1 VQAVL
6 SQEATRR
13 WLGPSASGGPDE
25 RLSALAAAG
34 DDRAFEV
41 LYQRYS
47 TPINRYLRR
56 RLSSIEEAQDV
67 HQRVFLSAY
76 SALRAGVEPMRFK
89 SWLYRIAHN
98 VCVSELRAR
107 KPVAVQIDDEPGLA
121 SAWADA
127 APRSREDLRE
137 LLDDLGNIPKSQS
150 SALLLREIND
160 LSYAEIAETL
170 HLPIATVRSH
180 IFRARASLHA
190 LQAARDVD
198 CAEIRAELARL
209 AGRRGRRTAHVAN
222 HLRVCTG
229 CADYR
234 RRLR

>member
-1 VQAVL
+1 MEAAL
-6 SQEATRR
+6 SEAARRR
-13 WLGPSASGGPDE
+13 WVGNSSSRGPDE

-34 DDRAFEV
+34 DDAAFEL

-47 TPINRYLRR
+47 TPIYRYLRR
-56 RLSSIEEAQDV
+56 RLSSDEEAQDV
-67 HQRVFLSAY
+67 QQQVFLSAY
-76 SALRAGVEPMRFK
+76 SALRAGVEPIRFK
-89 SWLYRIAHN
+89 SWLYRISHN

-107 KPVAVQIDDEPGLA
+107 KPIAVQIDEEHGLA
-121 SAWADA
+121 STRADA
-127 APRSREDLRE
+127 EPKSREDLRE
-137 LLDDLGNIPKSQS
+137 LLDDLGNIPKMQS

-198 CAEIRAELARL
+198 CAEIRAELARV
-209 AGRRGRRTAHVAN
+209 AGRRGRRSEHVAR
-222 HLRVCTG
+222 HLRVCSD

-234 RRLR
+234 MRLR

>member
-1 VQAVL
+1 MQAVL

-47 TPINRYLRR
+47 TPISRYLRR

-76 SALRAGVEPMRFK
+76 SALRAGVEPVRFK